1 MSGKIFK
8 IAAVA
13 AAVYFTGGAA
23 LGAMGGGA
31 AAGAAGGA
39 AGAAGGAGALGTAGV
54 LGPAGIMGSMQSTTA
69 LYASLGTI
77 GQTSTG
83 LIAGLSGP
91 QLLSLGGLAL
101 SGLGQFQAGQAADA
115 SAEFNAKIQERNAK
129 LATLSAQQSAEET
142 RANTRRRVGSIRAL
156 QAKSGVLTS
165 EGSPLLV
172 QKEQAAE
179 GEFEARKTLFAGS
192 LESQSNTMRAR
203 SSRSNKSG
211 TFANA
216 VGAGSSI
223 LVGAGTVLR

>member
-1 MSGKIFK
+1 MSGKIVK

-31 AAGAAGGA
+31 AAGAAGAAGGA
-39 AGAAGGAGALGTAGV
+39 AGAAGGAGALGTAG
-54 LGPAGIMGSMQSTTA
+54 GIMGAAQSSTA

-115 SAEFNAKIQERNAK
+115 SAEFNAKIQERDAK
-129 LATLSAQQSAEET
+129 LARLSAQQSAEET

-156 QAKSGVLTS
+156 QAKSGVVTS

-192 LESQSNTMRAR
+192 LESQSNTIRAR

-223 LVGAGTVLR
+223 LVGAGTVLG

>member
-1 MSGKIFK
+1 MSGKIIK
-8 IAAVA
+8 IATIA

-23 LGAMGGGA
+23 LGAMGGASGA
-31 AAGAAGGA
+31 
-39 AGAAGGAGALGTAGV
+39 
-54 LGPAGIMGSMQSTTA
+54 
-69 LYASLGTI
+69 
-77 GQTSTG
+77 
-83 LIAGLSGP
+83 

-101 SGLGQFQAGQAADA
+101 SGLGQFQAAQAADA
-115 SAEFNAKIQERNAK
+115 SAEFNAKIQERDAK

>member
-31 AAGAAGGA
+31 AAGAAGAAGGA
-39 AGAAGGAGALGTAGV
+39 AGAAGGAGALGTAG
-54 LGPAGIMGSMQSTTA
+54 GIMGAAQSSTA

-83 LIAGLSGP
+83 LIAGLSGS

-101 SGLGQFQAGQAADA
+101 SGLGQFQAAQAADA

-156 QAKSGVLTS
+156 QAKSGVVTS

-192 LESQSNTMRAR
+192 LESQSNTIRAR

>member
-1 MSGKIFK
+1 MSGKIVK

-23 LGAMGGGA
+23 LGAMGG
-31 AAGAAGGA
+31 AAGAAGT
-39 AGAAGGAGALGTAGV
+39 AGAAGGAGALGTAG
-54 LGPAGIMGSMQSTTA
+54 GIMGAVEGSTA

-115 SAEFNAKIQERNAK
+115 SAEFNAKIQERDAK
-129 LATLSAQQSAEET
+129 LARLSAQQSAEET

-223 LVGAGTVLR
+223 LVGAGTVLG

>member
-1 MSGKIFK
+1 MSGKIVK
-8 IAAVA
+8 IAAIA

-23 LGAMGGGA
+23 LGAVGG
-31 AAGAAGGA
+31 AAGAAGA
-39 AGAAGGAGALGTAGV
+39 AGGAAGGAGALGTAG
-54 LGPAGIMGSMQSTTA
+54 GIMGLTESTMA
-69 LYASLGTI
+69 LYTSLGAI

-83 LIAGLSGP
+83 LVAGLSGP

-115 SAEFNAKIQERNAK
+115 NAEFNAKIQERDAK

-142 RANTRRRVGSIRAL
+142 RTNTRRRVGSIRAL

-192 LESQSNTMRAR
+192 LESQSNTIRAR